1 MAFNAS
7 VILSAASEKHL
18 GSFAVDFAS
27 QVLSAASEKY
37 GFSLEEARSEFLADA
52 PKVSRPVKKTAGA
65 KAPKKEKK
73 VKPACILPF
82 CGQKMEDAC
91 CGIRLNHGLF
101 TQCTNA
107 PEGGDFCKTCQTQSD
122 KNGGKPT
129 YGTIADRLAVGQLD
143 YEVNGKKVVRYS
155 KVMDKLKITKA
166 DAIQAA
172 ALAGVEIAE
181 EQFEVVVARKGRP
194 PKTETSVSDTD
205 SATSSKK
212 SAKNGPGRPKKN
224 AKVVKSETSDDLI
237 AALVAEAEPAV
248 AVVEETK
255 EPVQTDS
262 KGPSKTEIT
271 KANLASLK
279 EMCSAAGLSEGKK
292 GEMQSALRSHFGYD
306 SDSDSSK
313 KEKKPVQKPVQK
325 PVKKPVKKPVQK
337 PVEEL
342 VEEPVEEPVEELV
355 QEPVEEPV
363 QEPVQEEKE
372 EPAHEEPVS
381 ELTAEESEEEEEEGL
396 AVTPFKLDGKQYYRD
411 AENTLYNPVSQEPV
425 GRYNPET
432 QKLEELPEESD
443 DEEED

>member
-18 GSFAVDFAS
+18 GSFAVDFAT

-37 GFSLEEARSEFLADA
+37 GFSLEEARSEFLADT

-101 TQCTNA
+101 TQCTNT

-166 DAIQAA
+166 DAIRAA

-212 SAKNGPGRPKKN
+212 SAKKGPGRPKKN

-262 KGPSKTEIT
+262 KAPSKTEIT

-292 GEMQSALRSHFGYD
+292 GEMQTALRSHFGYD

-313 KEKKPVQKPVQK
+313 KEKKPVEKKEK
-325 PVKKPVKKPVQK
+325 PVKKPAKKPVQK
-337 PVEEL
+337 PVEE
-342 VEEPVEEPVEELV
+342 ELV
-355 QEPVEEPV
+355 QEPVQEEPV
-363 QEPVQEEKE
+363 QEEPVQEEKE
-372 EPAHEEPVS
+372 EPVEETVS

-411 AENTLYNPVSQEPV
+411 AENTLYDPVSQEPV